1 MPPKKHE
8 DLGAGESAGLGRSSE
23 RQNRL
28 AAGKIVNGIIDL
40 VNQGAMHSLL
50 ARCAIS
56 YALDT
61 LLKSQD
67 VSHDKVMGESL
78 VRLVL
83 KGALAQGILS
93 QEEALETSQI
103 SDLAETALPTA
114 LQSATENG
122 ILDDNTCLVGV
133 LGLALQGALKEG
145 NIPDRLAGY
154 FKKAAQESTEDGL
167 ILDDGKD
174 QRDADDGQM
183 QRLSSSDTVQKKS
196 TSLSSGPAAADIW
209 QMPPKKRDVAAAG
222 ESATSGRPSERLNHL
237 TAGKIVN
244 GIVDLVNKASM
255 HSLLARCAIA
265 YALDSLVKAQD
276 VSHDE
281 VMGDSLVR
289 LVLKGALTQGIL
301 SEEEAWNASQIHDFA
316 EKALPS
322 ALQSATTDGIL
333 DDNTCLVGVLG
344 LALQGALQEG
354 NIPDTLVRVG
364 VKDEHSNRIGIKAE
378 HSNRIDNSADK
389 TVQR

>member
-154 FKKAAQESTEDGL
+154 FKKAAQESTEDGYPQVGLRAKPRTPVPARPDIPPRHSISVGDQARTPIPVARYTMQADERERQVASPDPL
-167 ILDDGKD
+167 IGELASMPGRSTLPGEQIRQASVYGGD
-174 QRDADDGQM
+174 QSQGGLRAVRPREISRQTPNRPQYGEQALWRSM
-183 QRLSSSDTVQKKS
+183 QPLEQLRMSASRSRYGEQSS
-196 TSLSSGPAAADIW
+196 TSPLPADEEDI
-209 QMPPKKRDVAAAG
+209 
-222 ESATSGRPSERLNHL
+222 T
-237 TAGKIVN
+237 
-244 GIVDLVNKASM
+244 DL
-255 HSLLARCAIA
+255 L
-265 YALDSLVKAQD
+265 
-276 VSHDE
+276 
-281 VMGDSLVR
+281 
-289 LVLKGALTQGIL
+289 
-301 SEEEAWNASQIHDFA
+301 F
-316 EKALPS
+316 
-322 ALQSATTDGIL
+322 
-333 DDNTCLVGVLG
+333 
-344 LALQGALQEG
+344 
-354 NIPDTLVRVG
+354 
-364 VKDEHSNRIGIKAE
+364 
-378 HSNRIDNSADK
+378 
-389 TVQR
+389 